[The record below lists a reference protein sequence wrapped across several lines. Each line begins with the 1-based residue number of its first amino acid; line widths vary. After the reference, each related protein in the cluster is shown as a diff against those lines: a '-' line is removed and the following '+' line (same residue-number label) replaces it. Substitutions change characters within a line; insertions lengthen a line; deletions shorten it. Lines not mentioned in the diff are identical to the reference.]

1 MPLLGYEA
9 HMTEIPPGE
18 VPEESEQLDQTPEG
32 DRLDPNGPE
41 DVLDQGYSPPENWSA
56 AQRFGN
62 THLEEEMGETL
73 DQRVAQ
79 EEPDPFE
86 ESLDIGSGGR
96 SRETDRDDD
105 SEPELQEPTGEVGD
119 IRAGRLAA
127 EEDFESDL
135 FAEDVGIDGAAASAE
150 EAAVHVV
157 EDDAIAGDGEV
168 RMLGNLDDIDD
179 DAR

>member
-1 MPLLGYEA
+1 
-9 HMTEIPPGE
+9 MTEIPPSE

-32 DRLDPNGPE
+32 DRLDPRGPE

-62 THLEEEMGETL
+62 TPFEEEIGETL

-86 ESLDIGSGGR
+86 HSLDVGAGDQA
-96 SRETDRDDD
+96 ELDDD
-105 SEPELQEPTGEVGD
+105 SEPELQESTGEVGD
-119 IRAGRLAA
+119 VRAGRLAE
-127 EEDFESDL
+127 EEDYESDL
-135 FAEDVGIDGAAASAE
+135 FADDIGIDGAAASAE

-157 EDDAIAGDGEV
+157 ENDDLLDDGEV
-168 RMLGNLDDIDD
+168 PTWTLGEDIDD
-179 DAR
+179 GRG